1 MLNSKVQK
9 RSCRLG
15 MIAGFIIIK
24 FLALMLMPVVVT
36 AQSGSLFRVLVFS
49 DEDGLP
55 VAGANVVLYKIA
67 DGEAGDIASVDITNR
82 DGFSEIRN
90 IEAGSY
96 LLNVTFIGF
105 ETFEEALT
113 FESGDRKE
121 RRVYLSLSVEILEDL
136 LVEGERALAAG
147 EVGIRRISS
156 EQISRIPTP
165 SPGGDLASYLQTVPG
180 VVSSGDRGGEL
191 FIRGGTPDQN
201 LVMVDNLPIIKPF
214 HISNMFS
221 SFSDE
226 VISSVE
232 LYAGGFPAE
241 YLGNTS
247 SVIDAHLKPGNMR
260 EIKSSAAVSPVIHS
274 LHVEGPLQRD
284 RKSLMVHARK
294 SDIHRYGKRLTGEPV
309 PYNFYDIVS
318 RYTYQ
323 GDNISCYVTGV
334 YTSDDGLINP
344 ERNREQFWSNRVL
357 GSRCLYYDT
366 SLDNIIEFTAGYTG
380 FRSSEGPQG
389 VVERSSNV
397 DLYYVFIDMQ
407 RMLLNQNINYGFR
420 LNYGIYNSVIDER
433 FTNLDSFKSTQP
445 VARFYISTE
454 MELHEKVTIQP
465 GFGTQLSTNRNI
477 SFEPR
482 FRVLY
487 LPDGTNRRE
496 LSLAL
501 GKYNQLF
508 SGIRDERD
516 AGTVF
521 TVLKPVDVNDPLPA
535 SRHVIASY
543 KERFGSRFIG
553 NIESYYINHQYIP
566 VSKWTPEARL
576 ELETALADGLSYGI
590 DLRIEYTRDPLYIS
604 LGYGLSKTE
613 YEANSD
619 DLNAWIDQPVFAF
632 SPPHDQRHTFS
643 ALLSYEL
650 AGFIAGARW
659 YYGSGRPFTQVTGF
673 DMVLNVP
680 SQNPL
685 QHAGTARTSFS
696 EPYGARQPVQ
706 HQLDI
711 SVKRSFQLYENISLT
726 AEAGTINTYNRNNIF
741 YLDLN
746 TLQRIDQTPFMPY
759 FSLKTT
765 FN

>member
-1 MLNSKVQK
+1 MF
-9 RSCRLG
+9 
-15 MIAGFIIIK
+15 AWHIIIN
-24 FLALMLMPVVVT
+24 LLILILMPAVVT
-36 AQSGSLFRVLVFS
+36 GQDGSLLRIIVYS
-49 DEDGLP
+49 DDDGLP
-55 VAGANVVLYKIA
+55 LAGANVVLYEIT
-67 DGEAGDIASVDITNR
+67 DGESGDAVYIDVTNR
-82 DGFSEIRN
+82 DGFSEIRS
-90 IEAGSY
+90 IESDSY
-96 LLNVTFIGF
+96 ILTVSYIGFRAYTEEVTF
-105 ETFEEALT
+105 EN
-113 FESGDRKE
+113 SDRKD
-121 RRVYLSLSVEILEDL
+121 RRIYLSPLTEMLEDL
-136 LVEGERALAAG
+136 VVEGERALAAG

-201 LVMVDNLPIIKPF
+201 LVLVDNLPIIKPF

-226 VISSVE
+226 VIGSVE

-247 SVIDAHLKPGNMR
+247 SVIDVQLKSGNMR
-260 EIKSSAAVSPVIHS
+260 EIRGSAAISPVIHS
-274 LHVEGPLQRD
+274 LHLEGPLQKD

-294 SDIHRYGKRLTGEPV
+294 SDIHRYGNRLTGESV

-323 GDNISCYVTGV
+323 GDNTSCNVSGV
-334 YTSDDGLINP
+334 YTADSGLINP
-344 ERNREQFWSNRVL
+344 DRNREQFWSNRVL
-357 GSRCLYYDT
+357 GGRCLYYDT

-380 FRSSEGPQG
+380 YRSSEGPKG
-389 VVERSSNV
+389 VTERSSNV
-397 DLYYVFIDMQ
+397 DQFYVFIDMQ
-407 RMLLNQNINYGFR
+407 RLLLDQTINYGFR
-420 LNYGIYNSVIDER
+420 LNYGIYNSEIDDR
-433 FTNLDSFKSTQP
+433 FTNLDSFKSIQP
-445 VARFYISTE
+445 VARFYVSTE
-454 MELHEKVTIQP
+454 MNLHNKLTIQP
-465 GFGTQLSTNRNI
+465 GFGTQLSTNSSI

-482 FRVLY
+482 FRLLY

-501 GKYNQLF
+501 GKFNQLF
-508 SGIRDERD
+508 SGVRDERD
-516 AGTVF
+516 AGSVF
-521 TVLKPVDVNDPLPA
+521 TVLKPVDVNDPLPT
-535 SRHVIASY
+535 SMHGIVSY
-543 KERFGSRFIG
+543 KERFGSRFVG
-553 NIESYYINHQYIP
+553 NIESYFISHQYIP

-576 ELETALADGLSYGI
+576 ELETALADGTSYGI
-590 DLRIEYTRDPLYIS
+590 DLRIEYNKDPLYIS

-613 YEANSD
+613 YEANSV
-619 DLNAWIDQPVFAF
+619 DLNAWIDQPVFAY

-643 ALLSYEL
+643 AMLSYEM

-659 YYGSGRPFTQVTGF
+659 YYGSGRPFTQATGF
-673 DMVLNVP
+673 DMVVNVP

-685 QHAGTARTSFS
+685 QHAGTAQTWFS
-696 EPYGARQPVQ
+696 EPFGGRQPEQ

-711 SVKRSFQLYENISLT
+711 SVRRSFQLYENINLI
-726 AEAGTINTYNRNNIF
+726 AEVGTINTYNRKNIF
-741 YLDLN
+741 YLDLY

>member
-1 MLNSKVQK
+1 LLNSKVQK

-36 AQSGSLFRVLVFS
+36 GQSGSLFRVLVFS

-121 RRVYLSLSVEILEDL
+121 RRVYLSPSVEILDDL

-180 VVSSGDRGGEL
+180 VVTAGDRGGEL

-201 LVMVDNLPIIKPF
+201 LILVDNLPIIKPF
-214 HISNMFS
+214 HISNLFS
-221 SFSDE
+221 AFSDE
-226 VISSVE
+226 AIGSVE
-232 LYAGGFPAE
+232 MYAGGFPAE

-247 SVIDAHLKPGNMR
+247 SVIDVQLKSGNMR
-260 EIKSSAAVSPVIHS
+260 EIRGNAAISPVIHS
-274 LHVEGPLQRD
+274 LHLEGPLERD

-294 SDIHRYGKRLTGEPV
+294 SDIHRYGERLTGKPV
-309 PYNFYDIVS
+309 PYNFYDVVS

-323 GDNISCYVTGV
+323 GDNISCYATGV
-334 YTSDDGLINP
+334 YTSDSGLINP
-344 ERNREQFWSNRVL
+344 ERSREQYWSNRVL

-380 FRSSEGPQG
+380 YRSSEGPHG
-389 VVERSSNV
+389 IAERTSNI
-397 DLYYVFIDMQ
+397 DQFYVHIDMQ
-407 RMLLNQNINYGFR
+407 RILLSQNINYGFR
-420 LNYGIYNSVIDER
+420 MNYGVYNSLIDER
-433 FTNLDSFKSTQP
+433 FTNFDSFKSTQP
-445 VARFYISTE
+445 VARIYISTE
-454 MELHEKVTIQP
+454 MELHEKLTVQP
-465 GFGTQLSTNRNI
+465 GIGTQLSTNKNI

-482 FRVLY
+482 FRLLY
-487 LPDGTNRRE
+487 LPGESNRRE

-501 GKYNQLF
+501 GKYNQLV

-521 TVLKPVDVNDPLPA
+521 TVLKPVDVNDPLPV
-535 SRHVIASY
+535 SMHVIASY
-543 KERFGSRFIG
+543 RERIGSRFIG
-553 NIESYYINHQYIP
+553 NIESYYISHQFIP

-576 ELETALADGLSYGI
+576 ELDTALADGMTWGI
-590 DLRIEYTRDPLYIS
+590 DLSMEYDMNSIYIS
-604 LGYGLSKTE
+604 LGYGWSKTR
-613 YEANSD
+613 YEASSD
-619 DLNAWIDQPVFAF
+619 DLEAWIDQPVFAF

-650 AGFIAGARW
+650 AGFTTGVRW

-711 SVKRSFQLYENISLT
+711 SVKRSFQLYENVFLT
-726 AEAGTINTYNRNNIF
+726 AEAGTINTNNRNNIF

-759 FSLKTT
+759 FSLKTA